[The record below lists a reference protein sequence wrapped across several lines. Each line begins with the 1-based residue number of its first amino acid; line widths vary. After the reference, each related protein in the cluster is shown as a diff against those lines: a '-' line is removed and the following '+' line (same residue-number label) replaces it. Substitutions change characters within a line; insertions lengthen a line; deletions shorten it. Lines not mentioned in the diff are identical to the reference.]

1 MPKSTKDSEVK
12 KAKSTK
18 KKADE
23 VVEIKESK
31 KEKVTK
37 NTKKTKATK
46 KATKTTKTKAE
57 PKEKATKTKKNTVT
71 KKASTS
77 KTKKSKSE
85 SISVLEYYDLPY
97 RYNQTLVKILVQTP
111 ETLFVYWDISDNDRK
126 NLEETYGNDFFYN
139 TKPVLIIHNET
150 MNYSFE
156 VDINDFAN
164 SWYLRISDTD
174 CKYNIELGRRFI
186 NNNYNNEYIYISS
199 SNELIT
205 PNDHVLY
212 NFDNPVQF
220 KNVKTNTYFSKDI
233 NNIPLIK
240 KLFKEL
246 YPDEILYGNKFNN
259 PSSMFF

>member
-37 NTKKTKATK
+37 NTKNTKATK

-139 TKPVLIIHNET
+139 TKPVLII
-150 MNYSFE
+150 
-156 VDINDFAN
+156 IA
-164 SWYLRISDTD
+164 L
-174 CKYNIELGRRFI
+174 K
-186 NNNYNNEYIYISS
+186 
-199 SNELIT
+199 LILT
-205 PNDHVLY
+205 
-212 NFDNPVQF
+212 
-220 KNVKTNTYFSKDI
+220 
-233 NNIPLIK
+233 
-240 KLFKEL
+240 
-246 YPDEILYGNKFNN
+246 ILQIAGI
-259 PSSMFF
+259 